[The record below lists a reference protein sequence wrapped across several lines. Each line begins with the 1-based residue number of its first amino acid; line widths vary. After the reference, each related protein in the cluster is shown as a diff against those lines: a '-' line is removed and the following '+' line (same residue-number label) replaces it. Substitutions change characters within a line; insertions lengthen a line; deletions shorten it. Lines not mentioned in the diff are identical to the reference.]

1 MRASSRTTH
10 LLSLFVLPVQSRLCD
25 HVYVSRNTLVLW
37 GEGRGE
43 QSGLADSLGWVEFE
57 RGVGLKEGEEP
68 LMKEN

>member
-43 QSGLADSLGWVEFE
+43 QVVLQIPLAGLN
-57 RGVGLKEGEEP
+57 LKEE
-68 LMKEN
+68 LA

>member
-25 HVYVSRNTLVLW
+25 HVRVGKNTLALG

-43 QSGLADSLGWVEFE
+43 QGGLADSLVWVEFK
-57 RGVGLKEGEEP
+57 RGVGLKKEEEP